1 MKYTKKPV
9 EIEAVQL
16 NWANWNEICEFLGP
30 IISPENPARNV
41 DTCSDGCGESTPY
54 IELTI
59 PTLEGPMIARHG
71 DYIIKGIHGEFYP
84 CKPDIFEATY
94 SESDE
99 INVGDLY
106 SDCRYHPIICTS
118 NDGTDVIG
126 ISLVDNK
133 ECKCSIY
140 HCVSK
145 KLTGEEAVKLLEAH
159 KKGGTAVLVL
169 NGWTEEAADKFM
181 KGWL

>member
-16 NWANWNEICEFLGP
+16 NWANWSEVCDFLGE

-59 PTLEGPMIARHG
+59 PTLEGPMIAKHG
-71 DYIIKGIHGEFYP
+71 DYIIKGIKGEFYP

-106 SDCRYHPIICTS
+106 IDCGYVPRLCIEA
-118 NDGTDVIG
+118 DGYDVEG
-126 ISLVDNK
+126 ISLINAT
-133 ECKCSIY
+133 EGGCSVN
-140 HCVSK
+140 HCAPK
-145 KLTGEEAVKLLEAH
+145 KITTEEAVKLKQVWAQGER
-159 KKGGTAVLVL
+159 AVMIYK
-169 NGWTEEAADKFM
+169 GWTEEAADQFM
-181 KGWL
+181 KDWR